1 MIERLIAEKTPF
13 LLVITEELF
22 GTSYSIIVAINRQI
36 QIIEIHPLDWSE
48 INRNVHHL
56 ILKKQTKSGV
66 LYDYCDFISNISA
79 RMKFLFLK
87 KL

>member
-22 GTSYSIIVAINRQI
+22 GKSYSIIVAINRQI
-36 QIIEIHPLDWSE
+36 QIIEIHPLYWSE
-48 INRNVHHL
+48 INRNIYHL
-56 ILKKQTKSGV
+56 TLKKQTKSGV
-66 LYDYCDFISNISA
+66 LYDYEDFILNVSV